1 MKTNY
6 REAPYSKFHTM
17 IYLCA
22 ILGQISCGY
31 ALGIAGTAVTQAQ
44 DKLGLTT
51 FWVGLLG
58 AGTLIGLGGSLFIG
72 NIADKIG
79 RSKLLLVDM
88 VLFTLFSILQLFTSS
103 VGVLMALRIGIG
115 LCIAVEYAV
124 GSTIVSEWFSAEKA
138 PTFLSRFII
147 FWTFGYV
154 ASFFAGLV
162 MGNLATDYHI
172 IFATSAI
179 PGAVTAVLRIINGIP
194 ESPSWLASVG
204 RTKEADVLLTKKLG
218 SEYGVILEKKE
229 AEEKVSVGEL
239 FSPKYRKNTLVGGI
253 FYACQVFPYFGV
265 GIFLPILIAQL
276 NMGDA
281 NTSNILY
288 DVFCMA
294 GAFVGTWLCNR
305 ISRRR
310 FLTSTFFGAAIALIV
325 MIVGQ
330 SISIIVT
337 VVAFSA
343 FALIMSIAVVMEW
356 PYPPEL
362 FDDRV
367 RGTGVGIVIAFSR
380 IGAALGTFLL
390 PILMESIGATG
401 TLSVCAAILI
411 VGGVVCQIMAPETS
425 LKHMKK
431 EEKVQETVSGQNA

>member
-1 MKTNY
+1 M
-6 REAPYSKFHTM
+6 
-17 IYLCA
+17 
-22 ILGQISCGY
+22 
-31 ALGIAGTAVTQAQ
+31 
-44 DKLGLTT
+44 
-51 FWVGLLG
+51 
-58 AGTLIGLGGSLFIG
+58 
-72 NIADKIG
+72 
-79 RSKLLLVDM
+79 
-88 VLFTLFSILQLFTSS
+88 
-103 VGVLMALRIGIG
+103 
-115 LCIAVEYAV
+115 
-124 GSTIVSEWFSAEKA
+124 
-138 PTFLSRFII
+138 
-147 FWTFGYV
+147 
-154 ASFFAGLV
+154 
-162 MGNLATDYHI
+162 
-172 IFATSAI
+172 
-179 PGAVTAVLRIINGIP
+179 
-194 ESPSWLASVG
+194 
-204 RTKEADVLLTKKLG
+204 
-218 SEYGVILEKKE
+218 
-229 AEEKVSVGEL
+229 
-239 FSPKYRKNTLVGGI
+239 
-253 FYACQVFPYFGV
+253 FPYFGV

-310 FLTSTFFGAAIALIV
+310 FLTSTFFGAAIALVV

-330 SISIIVT
+330 NISIILT
-337 VVAFSA
+337 VIAFAA

-411 VGGVVCQIMAPETS
+411 VGGVACQIFAPETS

-431 EEKVQETVSGQNA
+431 EDVQSKEVVTD

>member
-1 MKTNY
+1 
-6 REAPYSKFHTM
+6 
-17 IYLCA
+17 
-22 ILGQISCGY
+22 
-31 ALGIAGTAVTQAQ
+31 
-44 DKLGLTT
+44 
-51 FWVGLLG
+51 
-58 AGTLIGLGGSLFIG
+58 
-72 NIADKIG
+72 
-79 RSKLLLVDM
+79 
-88 VLFTLFSILQLFTSS
+88 
-103 VGVLMALRIGIG
+103 MALRIGIG

-337 VVAFSA
+337 VVVCLILPTTAPLVGMLMVGNLFRESGVVKQLQETASNALMYIVVIVLGLSVGATTSAEAFLKMTTIKIVILGLVA
-343 FALIMSIAVVMEW
+343 FAFGTAAGVIFGKIMCKVTGGKVNPLIGSAGVSAVPMAA
-356 PYPPEL
+356 
-362 FDDRV
+362 RV
-367 RGTGVGIVIAFSR
+367 SQKVGSEADPTNFLLMHAMGPNVAGVIGTAV
-380 IGAALGTFLL
+380 AAGTF
-390 PILMESIGATG
+390 M
-401 TLSVCAAILI
+401 AIFGI
-411 VGGVVCQIMAPETS
+411 Q
-425 LKHMKK
+425 
-431 EEKVQETVSGQNA
+431 